1 MTGNYYSLSLP
12 QEYAFPAERYDE
24 EKPTAIQMIDRCTIK
39 FRPALSQKELEK
51 GRHDDGQTQDHT
63 NLTKIEQKIEFVGDF
78 SDVRKVSELLK
89 KLSKP
94 PQD

>member
-1 MTGNYYSLSLP
+1 
-12 QEYAFPAERYDE
+12 
-24 EKPTAIQMIDRCTIK
+24 MIDRCTIK

-51 GRHDDGQTQDHT
+51 ARHDDGQTQDHT
-63 NLTKIEQKIEFVGDF
+63 NLTKMRATIDFVGDF
-78 SDVRKVSELLK
+78 SDFRKVSAFLK